1 VFDFDDTTARMAEA
15 IGRYT
20 RERLALDPVPL
31 DRSRSREELEH
42 AAPSMI
48 DEDGNDP
55 LDVLAVFERVLA
67 PSVVSADST
76 RFMAM
81 IPAAPTKA
89 SLLFDSVVSA
99 SSLNGISWLEASGAV
114 HAENQV
120 LRWIADLAG
129 LGPSAGG
136 CFVSGGTAAN
146 LSALV
151 VARDL
156 AMARQPERARWR
168 AIVADSAHSSIGGAL
183 RVIGVEPVVV
193 TTVDGRL
200 TGDGVVEA
208 LATFDDV
215 CAVVATAGTT
225 NAGIIDDLAGV
236 GSAARAAGVWF
247 HVDGAY
253 GGAALLSERTRRL
266 FDGVELA
273 DSFVVDPHKWLFAP
287 FDCAALVYREPRLA
301 KTVHTQDAA
310 YLDAI
315 HENVDEWNPTD
326 YALHLTRRARGLA
339 LWYSLSVHGVG
350 AYRRA
355 VERGLD
361 LAQFAADRIEAADHL
376 ELIRRPDLGVVLYRR
391 RGWDPTDYWSWS
403 RRQLDA
409 QRAFALPSIH
419 EGETVGRLVFLHP
432 DTSEDLVVELV
443 DSMI

>member
-1 VFDFDDTTARMAEA
+1 MFDFDDTTARMAEA

-156 AMARQPERARWR
+156 AMARQPERSRWR

-193 TTVDGRL
+193 TTIDGRL
-200 TGDGVVEA
+200 TGDGGGRSARHVRRRVRGRGDGG
-208 LATFDDV
+208 DDQRRDHRRPGRGGGQRPERPE
-215 CAVVATAGTT
+215 CGSTSTAPTEEPPSCPSARVRCST
-225 NAGIIDDLAGV
+225 
-236 GSAARAAGVWF
+236 GS
-247 HVDGAY
+247 
-253 GGAALLSERTRRL
+253 SSPTRSWSIPTSGCSRR
-266 FDGVELA
+266 
-273 DSFVVDPHKWLFAP
+273 STAP
-287 FDCAALVYREPRLA
+287 RSLYREPRLA

-361 LAQFAADRIEAADHL
+361 LAQFDGRSN
-376 ELIRRPDLGVVLYRR
+376 RSGRP
-391 RGWDPTDYWSWS
+391 S
-403 RRQLDA
+403 RA
-409 QRAFALPSIH
+409 
-419 EGETVGRLVFLHP
+419 HP
-432 DTSEDLVVELV
+432 PA
-443 DSMI
+443 